1 MDDLI
6 EQYLGIL
13 INGSGLLAIFLMRE
27 DFWVNTFELP
37 CPEEGGEVK
46 VFGQLVERDVVTDG
60 DTSLIGY
67 LEVGCRPI
75 TGVAF
80 TTSFGDRHEVF
91 FRVG

>member
-1 MDDLI
+1 
-6 EQYLGIL
+6 
-13 INGSGLLAIFLMRE
+13 MRE
-27 DFWVNTFELP
+27 DFWVNTLELP

-46 VFGQLVERDVVTDG
+46 VFGQLVERDVITDG